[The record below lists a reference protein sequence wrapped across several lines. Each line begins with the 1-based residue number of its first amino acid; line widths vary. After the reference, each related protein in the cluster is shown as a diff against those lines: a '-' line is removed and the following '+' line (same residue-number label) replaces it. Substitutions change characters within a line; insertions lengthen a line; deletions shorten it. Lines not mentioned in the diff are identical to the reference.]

1 MREHLVRVWRKSPFE
16 PEETADR
23 TRLGERHQFLG
34 GEGKTIQYN
43 KHPTISER
51 NPSNYTIPYE
61 QPLDNNVKKKAI
73 LIWRNLSF
81 ANHLP
86 ALFSVLEDINI
97 GKLNLSEEGWGT
109 LTTVMFKSD
118 VYTVAVGVMYR
129 SVFVCVILT
138 RKRWTTESRK
148 GRAGFLI

>member
-1 MREHLVRVWRKSPFE
+1 MRDRLVRVWRKSPFE
-16 PEETADR
+16 LEETADR
-23 TRLGERHQFLG
+23 TRLFW

-43 KHPTISER
+43 KHPTISEW

-61 QPLDNNVKKKAI
+61 QPLDNNEKKKAI

-86 ALFSVLEDINI
+86 ALFNVLEDINT

-109 LTTVMFKSD
+109 LTTVMFKIWCLHGCSWSD
-118 VYTVAVGVMYR
+118 VPQRVCMCDINKEKMNYR
-129 SVFVCVILT
+129 
-138 RKRWTTESRK
+138 EQK
-148 GRAGFLI
+148 G

>member
-1 MREHLVRVWRKSPFE
+1 MTPYEGP
-16 PEETADR
+16 
-23 TRLGERHQFLG
+23 LGESVKEISLWTGRNCRQNQTFLG
-34 GEGKTIQYN
+34 WGEDHTV
-43 KHPTISER
+43 SER

-61 QPLDNNVKKKAI
+61 QPLDNNEKKKAI

-86 ALFSVLEDINI
+86 ALFNVLEDINT
-97 GKLNLSEEGWGT
+97 GKLNLSEEGWG
-109 LTTVMFKSD
+109 LLLLWCLKSD

>member
-1 MREHLVRVWRKSPFE
+1 MRDHLVRVWRKSPFE

-23 TRLGERHQFLG
+23 TRLGERHQLVW
-34 GEGKTIQYN
+34 GEGKTTQYN

-61 QPLDNNVKKKAI
+61 QPLDNNGKKKAI

-86 ALFSVLEDINI
+86 ALFNVLEDINT

-109 LTTVMFKSD
+109 LTTVMFKIWCLHGCSWSD
-118 VYTVAVGVMYR
+118 VPQRVCMCDINKEKMNYR
-129 SVFVCVILT
+129 
-138 RKRWTTESRK
+138 EQK
-148 GRAGFLI
+148 G